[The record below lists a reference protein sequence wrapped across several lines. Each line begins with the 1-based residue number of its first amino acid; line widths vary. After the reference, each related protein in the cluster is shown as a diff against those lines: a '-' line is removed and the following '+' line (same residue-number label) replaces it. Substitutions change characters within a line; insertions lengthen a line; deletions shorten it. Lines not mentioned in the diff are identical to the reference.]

1 MLKGDISNQS
11 GVTIGF
17 RCIDLLIKYKDT
29 SFKDKLFNSIIGK
42 VKRAEVEESV
52 RSYMEHLYRNT
63 EYNVDLIIE
72 REDYTEDLK
81 YLLDDLPFNRVVVI
95 DKVSQ
100 ITHRLLIG
108 DLTLYVDD
116 DEYRRSLINSQYA
129 ISFRQ
134 LNDYI
139 KRRTL

>member
-17 RCIDLLIKYKDT
+17 RCIDFLIKYKDT

-72 REDYTEDLK
+72 RKDYTEDLK
-81 YLLDDLPFNRVVVI
+81 HLLDDLPFNRVVVI